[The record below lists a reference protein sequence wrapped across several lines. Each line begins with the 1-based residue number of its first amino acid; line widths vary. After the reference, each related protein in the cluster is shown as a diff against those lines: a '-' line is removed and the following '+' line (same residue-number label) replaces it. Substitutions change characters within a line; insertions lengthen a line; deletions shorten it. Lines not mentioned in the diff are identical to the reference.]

1 MLKDEL
7 WTRRVKTEAEIAI
20 FRGNQLVEETIL
32 LDEIQKNNIREQV
45 QKELEKEDG
54 QTWKENRMVY
64 MEEKVYVS
72 NNWKIQEQILQ
83 ENHEPADVGYSEQQR
98 MLKLI
103 KRNYWWPGIRND
115 IKKYV

>member
-1 MLKDEL
+1 
-7 WTRRVKTEAEIAI
+7 
-20 FRGNQLVEETIL
+20 L

-72 NNWKIQEQILQ
+72 NN
-83 ENHEPADVGYSEQQR
+83 
-98 MLKLI
+98 
-103 KRNYWWPGIRND
+103 
-115 IKKYV
+115 